1 MVIDVNKPSS
11 SEYTTKLTPPA
22 PPPPCRDHQD
32 NKNQTIPTTTAK
44 DRPNANKN
52 NQDAIPPGIQS
63 NMASMLTGII
73 TANEQERAKERN
85 EYEEREANREA
96 QRKLEYEEREA
107 NREAQRKL
115 IDDKRDKDR
124 SYYIKRL
131 EKLEEMNGNT
141 ARALL
146 EMMQQKSQRDSQ
158 VQ

>member
-1 MVIDVNKPSS
+1 M
-11 SEYTTKLTPPA
+11 
-22 PPPPCRDHQD
+22 
-32 NKNQTIPTTTAK
+32 
-44 DRPNANKN
+44 
-52 NQDAIPPGIQS
+52 
-63 NMASMLTGII
+63 
-73 TANEQERAKERN
+73 N